1 MAEQDKNQGKTP
13 VPPGTE
19 EAQRARTTGGPTT
32 RSAGIGGPIRASTQD
47 VNERRMAMNDQLE
60 EDQKRIGAEAQ
71 KIQEEKK
78 KGDEESR
85 KAAYVNPS
93 PTHTVSAKE
102 NQPVAT
108 PVDTGE
114 PEGGVAEP
122 LENERRFDA
131 TGMAVNEVDKNADL
145 PFRDNWQPPAPTQ
158 DPPLNVGARVPA
170 GSSRVDLTRSEGG
183 NVEAGASL
191 VGQPG
196 GHLGSPIGS
205 VPPAPLV
212 SNPPVA
218 PRGGHTRAGRE

>member
-19 EAQRARTTGGPTT
+19 EAQRARTTGGPAT

-47 VNERRMAMNDQLE
+47 VNERRMAMNDQLA
-60 EDQKRIGAEAQ
+60 EDQERIGKEAQ
-71 KIQEEKK
+71 KVQEERK
-78 KGDEESR
+78 KGLEESQ
-85 KAAYVNPS
+85 KSAYGEPS

-102 NQPVAT
+102 NQPMAT
-108 PVDTGE
+108 PVDTGA
-114 PEGGVAEP
+114 PDVSP
-122 LENERRFDA
+122 MQENERRFDA
-131 TGMAVNEVDKNADL
+131 TGMAVGEVDKNADL

-170 GSSRVDLTRSEGG
+170 GSSRVDLTRAEGG
-183 NVEAGASL
+183 NVEAGGSL

-212 SNPPVA
+212 MNPPVA
-218 PRGGHTRAGRE
+218 PRGGPTRASRE